1 MRVHAHKTR
10 VHAHKTR
17 VRTRKPPYNTPL
29 SLSLSVYIIFHTLA
43 LRIKVVSDES
53 FASGP
58 LWCIPPF
65 PLTSTLGAGAFKNF
79 HARIKNSIVK
89 NFETVATAAV

>member
-1 MRVHAHKTR
+1 MRLHAHKTR

-17 VRTRKPPYNTPL
+17 VHTRKPPYNTP
-29 SLSLSVYIIFHTLA
+29 LSLSVYIIFHTLA

-79 HARIKNSIVK
+79 HARIKNSMVK